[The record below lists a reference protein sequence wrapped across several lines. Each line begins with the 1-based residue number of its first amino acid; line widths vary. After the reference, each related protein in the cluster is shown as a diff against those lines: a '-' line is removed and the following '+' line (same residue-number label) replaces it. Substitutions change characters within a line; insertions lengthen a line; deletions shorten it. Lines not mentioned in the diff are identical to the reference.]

1 METEPEGGGGDG
13 VHDCSLNK
21 TPGPAKGYK
30 YRDFDPS
37 RPHLQGSGFSDRL
50 GGWTSRRSPLLNQ
63 MMESYTDCGGIK
75 HVNGTTL
82 PSKMAVAALTQDL
95 LQIIFPG
102 FISEKP
108 IADLLRETDA
118 QLRSLEKQLKIEIA
132 KSLVMHPVAGQDAET
147 ATMAFLRK
155 LPDVRCLVQTDVE
168 AAFQG
173 DPAAASKEE
182 VVLAYPGIE
191 AIAVFRM
198 AHVLYQLGVAF
209 LPRMMTEWA
218 HSRTGIDLHPGAEIG
233 THFFIDH
240 GTGVVIGGTSKIGN
254 RVRLYQGV
262 GLVARSLAKH
272 VERDEQGHAL
282 GGKRHPTVGDDVT
295 IYANSTIV
303 GGDTVIGDRTIVGGN
318 VWVTRSIPPDSIALY
333 EAQQLSIHPKHR
345 STGDWVI

>member
-1 METEPEGGGGDG
+1 MDK
-13 VHDCSLNK
+13 SI
-21 TPGPAKGYK
+21 KG
-30 YRDFDPS
+30 
-37 RPHLQGSGFSDRL
+37 LVEQ
-50 GGWTSRRSPLLNQ
+50 LLD
-63 MMESYTDCGGIK
+63 SYADCGGIK
-75 HVNGTTL
+75 HLNGASL

-95 LQIIFPG
+95 LYIIFPG
-102 FISEKP
+102 FISERHVSAANLP
-108 IADLLRETDA
+108 AETES
-118 QLRSLEKQLKIEIA
+118 QLISLEKRLKHEIA
-132 KSLVMHPVAGQDAET
+132 KSLEMKPVDGQTAESVT
-147 ATMAFLRK
+147 LAFLRQ
-155 LPDVRCLVQTDVE
+155 LPDVRCIIQTDVE

-173 DPAAASKEE
+173 DPAAANKEE

-233 THFFIDH
+233 SHFFIDH
-240 GTGVVIGGTSKIGN
+240 GTGVVIGGTAKIGD

-303 GGDTVIGDRTIVGGN
+303 GGDTIIGDRTIVGGN
-318 VWVTRSIPPDSIALY
+318 VWLTRSIPPDSIALY
-333 EAQQLSIHPKHR
+333 EAQQLSIHPR
-345 STGDWVI
+345 QRNNGDWVI